1 VARGAG
7 GDLLA
12 AAAIARRAR
21 GERLADHRPLRLVVA
36 LGEVDRAAVLLAREA
51 LRRRGHAVRIA
62 RASVELSPRSSGL
75 GLFDPRAREALITE
89 EDLRELRTEAESG
102 RVDIDYWKGRPVKLT
117 LKIEG
122 DHISISLN
130 AWADRWDTNA
140 TNTIPDFAVT
150 ALGKVLAQASA

>member
-1 VARGAG
+1 MKYQLPDPAWVTQQKRWKVPAVVITPENGETLV
-7 GDLLA
+7 DL
-12 AAAIARRAR
+12 
-21 GERLADHRPLRLVVA
+21 
-36 LGEVDRAAVLLAREA
+36 
-51 LRRRGHAVRIA
+51 AVRIA

-75 GLFDPRAREALITE
+75 GIFDPSAREMLITE
-89 EDLRELRTEAESG
+89 EDLHELRTEAETG
-102 RVDIDYWKGRPVKLT
+102 KIDIDHWKGRSVKLT

-150 ALGKVLAQASA
+150 SLGKVLAQASA